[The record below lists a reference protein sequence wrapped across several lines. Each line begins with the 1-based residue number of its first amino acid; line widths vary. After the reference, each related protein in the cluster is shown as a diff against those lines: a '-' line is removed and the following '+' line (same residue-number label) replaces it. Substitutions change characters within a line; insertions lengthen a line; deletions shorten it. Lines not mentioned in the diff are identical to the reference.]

1 MDWYALNPP
10 TTKWLV
16 YGLITSDDNFAVVGK
31 PKAGKSSL
39 TRNLVACIIKGTP
52 FLGRAIDTGKEAGRV
67 LYVHLDRKDRPSK
80 VGADF
85 KRLGITA
92 QDAKRLELAVA
103 EEIPASFDDRL
114 KWLKKE
120 AKALKPH
127 LIVIDLLWQ
136 FVEADSSN
144 DYNKVLRGINT
155 LQDALTAVK
164 YKGALLA
171 TIHGRKATNPED
183 PSDDILGSTGQR
195 GSFSNI
201 LILVRYRHE
210 GHYTI
215 FSDQTDRDTEHG
227 EIEETIIIRDAI
239 GQMSLQ
245 GAYAECKKDER
256 QVRDQSAI
264 DRLVDFVSAN
274 EACTQDDMVDALE
287 TTKPNLRKL
296 LANAGGR
303 IIKSGKGSKTDPYR
317 YVPYKMPTLER
328 EAVTHVQ

>member
-1 MDWYALNPP
+1 
-10 TTKWLV
+10 
-16 YGLITSDDNFAVVGK
+16 
-31 PKAGKSSL
+31 
-39 TRNLVACIIKGTP
+39 
-52 FLGRAIDTGKEAGRV
+52 
-67 LYVHLDRKDRPSK
+67 
-80 VGADF
+80 
-85 KRLGITA
+85 
-92 QDAKRLELAVA
+92 
-103 EEIPASFDDRL
+103 
-114 KWLKKE
+114 
-120 AKALKPH
+120 
-127 LIVIDLLWQ
+127 
-136 FVEADSSN
+136 
-144 DYNKVLRGINT
+144 

-164 YKGALLA
+164 YTGALLA

-201 LILVRYRHE
+201 IILTRYRRE

-227 EIEETIIIRDAI
+227 EIEETIIIRDAV

-245 GAYAECKKDER
+245 GAYAEYKKDER

-264 DRLVDFVSAN
+264 DRLIDFVSAN

-296 LANAGGR
+296 LANAGDR

-317 YVPYKMPTLER
+317 YVPYKMPTHR
-328 EAVTHVQ
+328 EVASVQCPSAVHRNQAAVYRFVEWRHYYLQPVRRSMEYMAVASQ

>member
-1 MDWYALNPP
+1 MD
-10 TTKWLV
+10 
-16 YGLITSDDNFAVVGK
+16 
-31 PKAGKSSL
+31 
-39 TRNLVACIIKGTP
+39 TR
-52 FLGRAIDTGKEAGRV
+52 KEAGRV

-92 QDAKRLELAVA
+92 QDAKRLVLAVA

-155 LQDALTAVK
+155 LQDALTAAK
-164 YKGALLA
+164 YQGALLA
-171 TIHGRKATNPED
+171 TIHGRKAANPED

-201 LILVRYRHE
+201 IILTRHRLE

-215 FSDQTDRDTEHG
+215 SSDQTDRDTQHG
-227 EIEETIIIRDAI
+227 EIDETIITRDAV
-239 GQMSLQ
+239 GKMSLE
-245 GAYAECKKDER
+245 GSYAECKKDER

-264 DRLVDFVSAN
+264 DRLIDFVSAN
-274 EACTQDDMVDALE
+274 EGCTQDDMVDALE

-296 LANAGGR
+296 LNSAGDR

-317 YVPYKMPTLER
+317 YVPYKMPVLQR
-328 EAVTHVQ
+328 EVTIVQ